1 MEKSKR
7 GKEQNKYLLISFLLR
22 SGLAIVFLYAGV
34 SAFLNPTAWI
44 GFVPMWIRNIISENI
59 FLPIHAT
66 LDVVIGIWLI
76 SGKKIFYASIV
87 ASLAILSILI
97 FNIGALEIL
106 FRDVAILFM
115 ALALVALS
123 YRKKG
128 K

>member
-1 MEKSKR
+1 MKKKKISK
-7 GKEQNKYLLISFLLR
+7 KQNKDILISFLLR
-22 SGLAIVFLYAGV
+22 SGLAIVFFYAGI

-44 GFVPMWIRNIISENI
+44 GFVPMWIRNIVSENI

-87 ASLAILSILI
+87 ASLTILSILI